1 MIFYQ
6 RGVDGMAVIKELK
19 TMDELAMVHD
29 IEKEIWEQTPVPLH
43 QTYTAVKNGGIML
56 GAFEDGDIVGFS
68 YGFAGFK
75 DGKTFLCSHMLG
87 IRPAYRSRKI
97 GEQLKWQQR
106 EIALE
111 KGYNLIRWTFDPLE
125 TRNAYLNLTKLNGI
139 CNTYIE
145 NCYGE
150 MKDGLNKGLP
160 SDRFEVDWHLD
171 SPHVEKGHI
180 TVPGDAVPLNVVR
193 ENGDGLPVYDE
204 GKVEEMDAPAYML
217 AVPKDFQQLK
227 AEDSGLALDWRM
239 KTRKKFRSLFE
250 AGYSAV
256 HLQPF
261 ESHSEYIFIRTDALN
276 LKEAQGQ
283 IDKPAGIF

>member
-56 GAFEDGDIVGFS
+56 GAFEGGDIVGFS
-68 YGFAGFK
+68 YGFVGFK

-87 IRPAYRSRKI
+87 IRPAHRSRKI
-97 GEQLKWQQR
+97 GEQLKWRQR
-106 EIALE
+106 EIAIA

-150 MKDGLNKGLP
+150 MKDGINKGLP

-171 SPHVEKGHI
+171 SPHVRERHMQA
-180 TVPGDAVPLNVVR
+180 PEDAVSLNAVGK
-193 ENGDGLPVYDE
+193 NGSGLPVYIE
-204 GKVEEMDAPAYML
+204 GEAGDLGTPAYTL
-217 AVPKDFQQLK
+217 AVPRDFQQLK
-227 AEDSGLALDWRM
+227 AEDPDLALEWRM
-239 KTRKKFRSLFE
+239 KTREKLGSLFA

-256 HLQPF
+256 HLRPYEF
-261 ESHSEYIFIRTDALN
+261 HAEYVFVKTGD
-276 LKEAQGQ
+276 LKLE
-283 IDKPAGIF
+283 